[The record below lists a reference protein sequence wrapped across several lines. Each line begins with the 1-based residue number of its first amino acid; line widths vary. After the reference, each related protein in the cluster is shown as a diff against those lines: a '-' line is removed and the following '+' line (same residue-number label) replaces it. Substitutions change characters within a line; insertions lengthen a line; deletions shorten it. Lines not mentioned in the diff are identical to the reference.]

1 MNPQSYEFEELI
13 VNIVSLVFAFVGGC
27 FALWQWRR
35 SLVYKRTEIIQ
46 KLIDTVRC
54 DKDVSSIMD
63 MIDWNEGFIYDGKF
77 HISSRLSRMAMTDLS
92 DDDLFV
98 MIDKTL
104 SIFNY
109 ICYLKKV
116 LAIKRSD
123 MKFFEYV
130 IRRLV
135 DNQHIANYLYSL
147 HHWTGSLNV
156 KMSFSYVVDYCL
168 RKKYLDK
175 AFEKYSKTGRYQC
188 FLRIGSDYVLRGN

>member
-1 MNPQSYEFEELI
+1 M
-13 VNIVSLVFAFVGGC
+13 SLVFAFVGGC

-46 KLIDTVRC
+46 KFIDTVRC

-63 MIDWNEGFIYDGKF
+63 MTDWNEGFIYDGKF

-116 LAIKRSD
+116 HAIKRSD

-130 IRRLV
+130 IRR
-135 DNQHIANYLYSL
+135 
-147 HHWTGSLNV
+147 T
-156 KMSFSYVVDYCL
+156 C
-168 RKKYLDK
+168 
-175 AFEKYSKTGRYQC
+175 
-188 FLRIGSDYVLRGN
+188 